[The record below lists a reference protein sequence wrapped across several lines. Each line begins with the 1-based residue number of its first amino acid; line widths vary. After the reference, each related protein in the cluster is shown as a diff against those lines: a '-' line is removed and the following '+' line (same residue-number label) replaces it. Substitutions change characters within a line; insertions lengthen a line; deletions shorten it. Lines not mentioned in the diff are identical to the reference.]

1 VGVGVASTLGSG
13 AGVGLGVGAGAAG
26 VGAGVG
32 VGGAGVGCEVAAGGS
47 WDALAFG
54 DAAFGDAA
62 FGDAAFGDAAFGA
75 VASVVDDGFLVG
87 EGGSAA
93 FVSTVAA
100 GRGGVAVGRAD
111 DESVR
116 TTSRRSG
123 CATSAG
129 ARVTINATRSGGSE
143 GAKIG
148 PAKIRPR
155 TPPTARPMTTPTTAC
170 TADESNSASVRG
182 PARQPESATSR
193 SPLDTTSVPPERCE
207 RKTGPM
213 PRARR
218 RARGRLVPRAA
229 LISLRLF
236 GCARSGRS
244 GRSPR

>member
-1 VGVGVASTLGSG
+1 MGVGVASTLGSG
-13 AGVGLGVGAGAAG
+13 VGVGLGVGAGAAG

-32 VGGAGVGCEVAAGGS
+32 LGGAGVGCEVAAGGS
-47 WDALAFG
+47 WDALDFG

-62 FGDAAFGDAAFGA
+62 LGA

-93 FVSTVAA
+93 VVSSVAA

-170 TADESNSASVRG
+170 TAEESNSASVRG

-207 RKTGPM
+207 RKTGLM

>member
-13 AGVGLGVGAGAAG
+13 VGVGLGVGAGAAG

-62 FGDAAFGDAAFGA
+62 FGA

-93 FVSTVAA
+93 VVSSVAA

-207 RKTGPM
+207 RKTGPT

-218 RARGRLVPRAA
+218 RARGPLVPRAA